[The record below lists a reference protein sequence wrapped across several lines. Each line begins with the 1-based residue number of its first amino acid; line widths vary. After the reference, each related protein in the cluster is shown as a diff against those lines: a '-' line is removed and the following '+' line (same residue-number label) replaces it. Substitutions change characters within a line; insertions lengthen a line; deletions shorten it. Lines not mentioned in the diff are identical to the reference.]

1 MFSLRFEKPS
11 SHILCNLDRLLDSL
25 CQCHHEVDLQK
36 QLEVIPAADPRN
48 NLLREYSCQD
58 TLSCDQF
65 PRLCGDGSYCRDEN
79 HRSIRPAIVRWRR
92 KCAISRCD

>member
-48 NLLREYSCQD
+48 NLLREYSC
-58 TLSCDQF
+58 
-65 PRLCGDGSYCRDEN
+65 
-79 HRSIRPAIVRWRR
+79 HI
-92 KCAISRCD
+92 